1 MTAKWE
7 KQGTN
12 EGILTFT
19 IAADEVAKGLDR
31 TFNRVKK
38 NLNVKGFR
46 KGHISRQMFNKMY
59 GEEALFEE
67 TLNQLLPMAYPKA
80 VQEAGIDPV
89 AQPEIDIESM
99 NKGEDWVITARVVVR
114 PEVKLGEYKNL
125 EVEKQ
130 NREVSDEEV
139 QKALEGLQNQHAE
152 LVVSEDAAKEGD
164 TVVIDFEGFKD
175 GVAFD
180 GGKGENYPLELGS
193 GSFIPGFED
202 QLVGAKAGDDV
213 EVKVT
218 FPENYQAEDLAGQ
231 DAIFNV
237 HVHEVKAKELP
248 ELDDEFA
255 KDVDDEVESLDELKA
270 KIRKDLEEKREEEAN
285 NNIRNLSLEQAV
297 NNAEMEIPQAMIDEE
312 INRSMEQFMQQM
324 QNNGISK
331 EMYFQLTGTT
341 EEDLR
346 NQFATDA
353 SQRVSADLV
362 LNAIV
367 DAENIEVSE
376 EDMNEEVA
384 SLAKQYNMDEEQVR
398 SVLSEDMLKHDI
410 QIKRAMDMIT
420 ETAKEAK

>member
-46 KGHISRQMFNKMY
+46 KGHINRQMFNKMY

-89 AQPEIDIESM
+89 AQPKIDIESM
-99 NKGEDWVITARVVVR
+99 NKGEDWVITAHVVVR

-130 NREVSDEEV
+130 NREVSDEDV
-139 QKALEGLQNQHAE
+139 QKALEGMQNQHAE
-152 LVVSEDAAKEGD
+152 LVVSEDEAKEGD

-202 QLVGAKAGDDV
+202 QLVGVKAGDDV
-213 EVKVT
+213 EVNVT

-237 HVHEVKAKELP
+237 HVHEVKTKEVP
-248 ELDDEFA
+248 ALDDEFA

-270 KIRKDLEEKREEEAN
+270 KVRHDLEEQRKEEAD

-297 NNAEMEIPQAMIDEE
+297 NNAEMEIPQEMIDEE

-331 EMYFQLTGTT
+331 EMYFQLTGTS

-367 DAENIEVSE
+367 DAENIEVSD
-376 EDMNEEVA
+376 EDINEEVA
-384 SLAKQYNMDEEQVR
+384 SLAKQYNMPEDQVR
-398 SVLSEDMLKHDI
+398 SVLSEDMIKHDI